1 MTETLSTILSRLE
14 NLPSLS
20 GRPMLAGR
28 IEKEDKIRFP
38 KLGSLKIDGYRA
50 IYSSGEFFAR
60 SGKLHQAPAIR
71 ALAKDLQKRGLP
83 DGLDGELTIP
93 GKSFNEAGGLL
104 RREDYSGEIFFQI
117 FDLMQDG
124 LKAQERF
131 QFLAA
136 LSSKFP
142 TNVSL
147 LDQVWLKN
155 LEDMRSF
162 ENDALASGAEGIVLR
177 DPGALYKHGRGTERD
192 QVMLK
197 IKRFKSAEALILS
210 AEPRMKNL
218 NEQERTPLGYAER
231 STAKE
236 NLVETDILGKL
247 NVIGLNG
254 QFKNKEFSIGNFDGL
269 IDEEKRFYLK
279 NSKEELLGKI
289 ITFKY
294 FPEGVLDRPRHPVF
308 IGFRPDFDIDKEGEE
323 TDE

>member
-1 MTETLSTILSRLE
+1 MSDLLERLRA
-14 NLPSLS
+14 LPSIP
-20 GRPMLAGR
+20 GKPMLAGR
-28 IEKEDKIRFP
+28 VDKESEIRFP

-50 IYSSGEFFAR
+50 VYSQGEFFAR

-71 ALAKDLQKRGLP
+71 NLAKELQAAGLP
-83 DGLDGELTIP
+83 DGLDGELTVP
-93 GKSFNEAGGLL
+93 GKGFNEAGGLL
-104 RREDYSGEIFFQI
+104 RREDYNGEIHFQI

-131 QFLAA
+131 QLLTG

-142 TNVSL
+142 PRVSL
-147 LDQVWLKN
+147 LDQIWLKD
-155 LEDMRSF
+155 LGEMKSF

-177 DPGALYKHGRGTERD
+177 EPGALYKHGRGTARD
-192 QVMLK
+192 QIMIK

-210 AEPRMKNL
+210 AEPRMHNL
-218 NEQERTPLGYAER
+218 NEQERSPLGYAER

-269 IDEEKRFYLK
+269 LDEEKRYLLR
-279 NSKEELLGKI
+279 EAETELKGRI
-289 ITFKY
+289 VTYKY
-294 FPEGVLDRPRHPVF
+294 FPEGALDRPRHPVF
-308 IGFRPDFDIDKEGEE
+308 IGFREDFDLPQEEGENQ
-323 TDE
+323 